1 MARAHRSRT
10 ALARVLAL
18 ALGASLALGL
28 GVSARAAPETLRHSD
43 AGELWLRID
52 THVHSRFSDGAESL
66 VTICRRAEAE
76 GLDVLAFTD
85 HAGPR
90 MRGRWETASSSIAA
104 ARRACPRLVI
114 LAGMEWNLPP
124 YGGRVHATVLMPPGP
139 EEGRRLA
146 KLAERFDDAERR
158 APPLSR
164 ALAWLDATAGAGPRP
179 VVLVNHPARR
189 AASLAAAEAV
199 LLEAFAAGVV
209 GASGAPGHQ
218 GGRPPGVY
226 PPPIGTDGRWDPTL
240 RPGGAW
246 DRALRDGLAVT
257 MARAP
262 SDFHNDDPADLA
274 DRWPGTWSATWV
286 RARARTA
293 EAVLDGLRAGATGA
307 GLGGVGLRPRLRL
320 RVGGTELGAGATAEL
335 DVGQPLELRLE
346 ADAAD
351 PALAWTLILTGRAGT
366 EVRPVRPDA
375 WIALELPP
383 GGLALRGA
391 ADHPDGRGLRT
402 GAIRLRTR
410 GGPGG
415 ESGSGPR

>member
-1 MARAHRSRT
+1 MLGAHASRA
-10 ALARVLAL
+10 ALAL
-18 ALGASLALGL
+18 ALAAVLALGV
-28 GVSARAAPETLRHSD
+28 GAPVGATPPVPPGAP
-43 AGELWLRID
+43 AGGLWLRID

-124 YGGRVHATVLMPPGP
+124 WGGRVHATVLMPSGP

-146 KLAERFDDAERR
+146 EFAARFDDAERT
-158 APPLSR
+158 APPMAR

-189 AASLAAAEAV
+189 AASLAAAEAM
-199 LLEAFAAGVV
+199 LLEAFAAGAV

-226 PPPIGTDGRWDPTL
+226 PPPVGADGRWDPTL

-246 DRALRDGLAVT
+246 DQALRDGRAVT

-286 RARARTA
+286 WAGARTA

-320 RVGGTELGAGATAEL
+320 RVGAIELGAGGAAEVE
-335 DVGQPLELRLE
+335 VGRRLELRVE

-351 PALAWTLILTGRAGT
+351 PALAWTLILTGRRGT
-366 EVRPVRPDA
+366 EVRSVTPDA
-375 WIALELPP
+375 WIALEMPP
-383 GGLALRGA
+383 GELVLRGA

-402 GAIRLRTR
+402 GAIRLRGR
-410 GGPGG
+410 VVPGG
-415 ESGSGPR
+415 ESAPDPR